1 MSITDGGINIPKVP
15 PAARVPVL
23 RAPEYPNRLS
33 SGSATLPIVA
43 AVASDDPQIAPN
55 PAQAPIAAIATPP
68 FLWPRQAPV
77 NLKSASLIPALP
89 AKFPINKN
97 SGMTDKE

>member
-1 MSITDGGINIPKVP
+1 MEGLIYPAYLQPLGCLYLKLQNIQVFLILVTQP
-15 PAARVPVL
+15 
-23 RAPEYPNRLS
+23 S
-33 SGSATLPIVA
+33 PIVA
-43 AVASDDPQIAPN
+43 AVASDEPQIAPN

-68 FLWPRQAPV
+68 FLCPRHAPV